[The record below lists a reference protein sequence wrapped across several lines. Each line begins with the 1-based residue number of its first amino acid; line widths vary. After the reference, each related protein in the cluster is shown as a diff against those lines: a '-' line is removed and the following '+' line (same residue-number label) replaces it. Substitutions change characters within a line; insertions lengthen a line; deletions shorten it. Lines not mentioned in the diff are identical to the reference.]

1 MTVSDVLMGSGPNNN
16 EVDLIDIGA
25 LVLLTT
31 FSPLLFGVYSWQIEV
46 FGGYDFTAPIWTLS
60 GVDISATLLVLVGSV
75 GWILLTNFA
84 NGDTDIEGLEAGVVI
99 CSIAL
104 PILYVFIPAVES
116 LVTWHDMMRLAAVLW
131 VTIGSVYASYG
142 G

>member
-1 MTVSDVLMGSGPNNN
+1 MAVSDVLMGSGPNNN
-16 EVDLIDIGA
+16 EVDVIDIIA
-25 LVLLTT
+25 LVLLSV

-60 GVDISATLLVLVGSV
+60 GVDISLTLLVITASV
-75 GWILLTNFA
+75 GWVLLTNFA
-84 NGDTDIEGLEAGVVI
+84 NGDTDMEGLEAGVVI
-99 CSIAL
+99 AAIGL

-131 VTIGSVYASYG
+131 VTIGTVYVSYVG
-142 G
+142 